1 VLRVIR
7 VLAPN
12 PGPFTLE
19 GTNTW
24 ILGSGPTVVIDPG
37 PDEPSHVAAVAAEAA
52 PVIAILVTHAHPDHL
67 PAAAALAARVNAP
80 VRAFQPGEG
89 RQAIRDKDVVEVDG
103 SKVTAIHAPGHTPD
117 HLVFWSD
124 GALFTGDAVLGRGTS
139 IIDPPEGDLAAYLR
153 SLSRML
159 ELGPRVIYPG
169 HGPVVF
175 DAEAKLQEY
184 LSHRAMRE
192 EQVLAALGRGP
203 AGPADLVPAIYA
215 DTPSELHPIAERQ
228 VLAHLLKLEKE
239 GAVVRTGVGR
249 TERFTIASGHGCV
262 RCGRPVEQGRRFCR
276 RCSLDALQE
285 TPS

>member
-37 PDEPSHVAAVAAEAA
+37 PDEPSHVAAVAAEAG

-89 RQAIRDKDVVEVDG
+89 REPIRDKDVVEVDG
-103 SKVTAIHAPGHTPD
+103 SKVTAIHTPGHTPD

-153 SLSRML
+153 SLRRML

-192 EQVLAALGRGP
+192 EQVLVALGRGP
-203 AGPADLVPAIYA
+203 ARPADLVTAIYA
-215 DTPSELHPIAERQ
+215 ETPTELHPIAERQ

-239 GAVVRTGVGR
+239 GAVVRTGMGR
-249 TERFTIASGHGCV
+249 TERFALADGNGCE
-262 RCGRPVEQGRRFCR
+262 RCGRPVEQGRRLCR